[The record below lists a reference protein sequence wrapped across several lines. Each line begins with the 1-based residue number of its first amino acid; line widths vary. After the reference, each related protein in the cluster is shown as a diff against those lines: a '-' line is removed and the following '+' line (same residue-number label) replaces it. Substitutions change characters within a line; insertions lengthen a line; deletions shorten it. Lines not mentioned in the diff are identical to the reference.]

1 MKLIHLLLII
11 SLSFSF
17 INNSIQSN
25 QRNLESTN
33 TEKKF
38 VLLGFSE
45 YTETETGSQ
54 TNFTITLKSY
64 TNNYAILSNFF
75 YLTSLINYKNETNN
89 SEVKWECNN
98 PTPERDIKFP
108 FSYYCTINEYKHNI
122 TRVQLK
128 NYNITNS
135 TGHVIISEDEILM
148 SSFALE
154 QKDNIQ
160 KYDSNLDF
168 LVFNLYNISSKK
180 DEIRLYGN
188 LSEEIYEKES
198 NLTLKLNG
206 IPIICSYYYNHSK
219 DSNGIDMI
227 SFSLQKSINDNL
239 NGKMLTPLSNS
250 SSQYVLIFSNGTDD
264 SIIYS
269 TEEIS
274 NADLYGFG
282 NYSQP
287 ATNKNATNTATFL
300 GTTNI
305 LKKFVRFTAI
315 IKYLTNSTLRYL
327 EEIKVNATGKR
338 DPKSIDFKNGI
349 VKYHIDYNNTAN
361 MTNIIGIESLH
372 DYKFSD
378 DENNFPSTSAII
390 TIIGYYINLMN
401 TAQLENPIFI
411 DFGREKPIIDEKTF
425 SFKFGFNS
433 TNSNIS
439 ITKKEKVFLN
449 YSSMET
455 SERDEID
462 CCTIENNTNIFT
474 VSCEPTK
481 DIYTLLNTLI
491 IKVPTETQNRRLR
504 FLQSS
509 GNSTIH
515 APKTATGDIQFDYNP
530 EVNTFARKTS
540 KKKGLSGGAIAAI
553 VLATV
558 AAVAAV
564 GIAMFF
570 LNRGPINPIK
580 TSTEMNLPNSTTNI
594 NN

>member
-1 MKLIHLLLII
+1 MNLLII
-11 SLSFSF
+11 FEMLFSF
-17 INNSIQSN
+17 A
-25 QRNLESTN
+25 N
-33 TEKKF
+33 TDKKY
-38 VLLGFSE
+38 VILGFDDYHGDESR
-45 YTETETGSQ
+45 TQ
-54 TNFTITLKSY
+54 FTITLKSY
-64 TNNYAILSNFF
+64 TNNYDILSEPFF
-75 YLTSLINYKNETNN
+75 FTSLINYNNGTNN
-89 SEVKWECNN
+89 SEIKWQCVNAQNIDNN
-98 PTPERDIKFP
+98 TFN
-108 FSYYCTINEYKHNI
+108 FFYCYIQVNVSNI
-122 TRVQLK
+122 IGIQL
-128 NYNITNS
+128 NNFNIMNS
-135 TGHVIISEDEILM
+135 SDHVILSEDEILM

-160 KYDSNLDF
+160 KYKNLNF
-168 LVFNLYNISSKK
+168 NVFNLYNISSTNK
-180 DEIRLYGN
+180 EIRLYGN
-188 LSEEIYEKES
+188 LDNETIYQES
-198 NLTLKLNG
+198 NLTLNLNG
-206 IPIICSYYYNHSK
+206 IPIICSYYYNHTK
-219 DSNGIDMI
+219 DSNSIDVI
-227 SFSLQKSINDNL
+227 SFSTQKSINDNL
-239 NGKMLTPLSNS
+239 HGKMLIPSSNS
-250 SSQYVLIFSNGTDD
+250 YSQYVLIFANGTDD

-287 ATNKNATNTATFL
+287 DTNKNATNTATFL

-361 MTNIIGIESLH
+361 MKNIIGIESLH

-378 DENNFPSTSAII
+378 DENNFPSTSAVII
-390 TIIGYYINLMN
+390 IIGYYINLMN

-411 DFGREKPIIDEKTF
+411 DFDEKPIIDEKTF

-530 EVNTFARKTS
+530 EVNTFARKAS

>member
-1 MKLIHLLLII
+1 MKLINLLII
-11 SLSFSF
+11 FEMIFSF
-17 INNSIQSN
+17 A
-25 QRNLESTN
+25 N
-33 TEKKF
+33 TDKKY
-38 VLLGFSE
+38 VILGFND
-45 YTETETGSQ
+45 YRGTESGTQ
-54 TNFTITLKSY
+54 FKINLKSY
-64 TNNYAILSNFF
+64 TNNYDILLEPFF
-75 YLTSLINYKNETNN
+75 LTSLINYNNGTNN
-89 SEVKWECNN
+89 SEIKWECKNSNN
-98 PTPERDIKFP
+98 IDNNIFQ
-108 FSYYCTINEYKHNI
+108 FFYCSIRVNIENI
-122 TRVQLK
+122 TGIQLN
-128 NYNITNS
+128 NYSIMNS
-135 TGHVIISEDEILM
+135 SDHVIISEDEILM
-148 SSFALE
+148 SSFALK
-154 QKDNIQ
+154 QKNDIQ
-160 KYDSNLDF
+160 KYVNLNF
-168 LVFNLYNISSKK
+168 NVFNLYNISSTKK
-180 DEIRLYGN
+180 EIRLYGN
-188 LSEEIYEKES
+188 LDNETIYPES
-198 NLTLKLNG
+198 DLTLNLNG
-206 IPIICSYYYNHSK
+206 IPIICSYYYSHSK
-219 DSNGIDMI
+219 DSNGIDMV
-227 SFSLQKSINDNL
+227 SFSPQKSINDNL
-239 NGKMLTPLSNS
+239 HGKMLIPSSNS
-250 SSQYVLIFSNGTDD
+250 YSQYVLIFANGTDD

-338 DPKSIDFKNGI
+338 DSKSIDFKNGI

-491 IKVPTETQNRRLR
+491 IKVPTETHNRRLR

-509 GNSTIH
+509 GNSTIR
-515 APKTATGDIQFDYNP
+515 APKTASGDIQFDYNP
-530 EVNTFARKTS
+530 EVNTFARKAS

>member
-1 MKLIHLLLII
+1 MKLINLLII
-11 SLSFSF
+11 FEMIFSF
-17 INNSIQSN
+17 A
-25 QRNLESTN
+25 N
-33 TEKKF
+33 TDKKY
-38 VLLGFSE
+38 VILGFND
-45 YTETETGSQ
+45 YRGTESGTQ
-54 TNFTITLKSY
+54 FKINLKSY
-64 TNNYAILSNFF
+64 TNNYDILLEPFF
-75 YLTSLINYKNETNN
+75 LTSLINYNNGTNN
-89 SEVKWECNN
+89 SEIKWECMNSNN
-98 PTPERDIKFP
+98 IDNNTFQFFYCSIKVN
-108 FSYYCTINEYKHNI
+108 IENI
-122 TRVQLK
+122 TGIQLN
-128 NYNITNS
+128 NYSIMNS
-135 TGHVIISEDEILM
+135 SDHVIISEDEILM
-148 SSFALE
+148 SSFALK
-154 QKDNIQ
+154 QKNDIQ
-160 KYDSNLDF
+160 KYVNLNF
-168 LVFNLYNISSKK
+168 NVFNLYNISTTKK
-180 DEIRLYGN
+180 EIRLYGN
-188 LSEEIYEKES
+188 LDNETIYPES
-198 NLTLKLNG
+198 DLTLNLNG
-206 IPIICSYYYNHSK
+206 IPIICSYYYSHSK
-219 DSNGIDMI
+219 DSNGIDMV
-227 SFSLQKSINDNL
+227 SFSPQKSINDNL
-239 NGKMLTPLSNS
+239 HGKMLIPSSNS
-250 SSQYVLIFSNGTDD
+250 YSQYVLIFANGTDD

-491 IKVPTETQNRRLR
+491 IKVPTVTHNRRLR

-509 GNSTIH
+509 GNSTIR
-515 APKTATGDIQFDYNP
+515 APKTASGDIQFDYNP
-530 EVNTFARKTS
+530 EVNTFARKAS

>member
-1 MKLIHLLLII
+1 MKLINLLII
-11 SLSFSF
+11 FEMLFSF
-17 INNSIQSN
+17 A
-25 QRNLESTN
+25 N
-33 TEKKF
+33 TDKKY
-38 VLLGFSE
+38 VILGFDDYHGSE
-45 YTETETGSQ
+45 SETQ
-54 TNFTITLKSY
+54 FTITLKSY
-64 TNNYAILSNFF
+64 TNNYDILLEPFF
-75 YLTSLINYKNETNN
+75 LTSLINYNNGTNN
-89 SEVKWECNN
+89 SEIKWECQNTQNIDNN
-98 PTPERDIKFP
+98 KFN
-108 FSYYCTINEYKHNI
+108 FFYCSIQVNVSNINGIQLNNFNI
-122 TRVQLK
+122 M
-128 NYNITNS
+128 NS
-135 TGHVIISEDEILM
+135 SDHVIISEDEILM

-154 QKDNIQ
+154 QKNNIQ
-160 KYDSNLDF
+160 IYKNLNF
-168 LVFNLYNISSKK
+168 NVFNLYNISSTNK
-180 DEIRLYGN
+180 EIRLYGN
-188 LSEEIYEKES
+188 LDNETIYPES
-198 NLTLKLNG
+198 DLTLNLNG
-206 IPIICSYYYNHSK
+206 IPIICSYYYSHSK
-219 DSNGIDMI
+219 DSNGIDMV
-227 SFSLQKSINDNL
+227 SFSPQKSINDNL
-239 NGKMLTPLSNS
+239 HGKMLIPSSNS
-250 SSQYVLIFSNGTDD
+250 YSHYVLIFANGTDD

-509 GNSTIH
+509 GNSTIR
-515 APKTATGDIQFDYNP
+515 APKTASGDIQFDYNP
-530 EVNTFARKTS
+530 EVNTFARKAS

>member
-1 MKLIHLLLII
+1 MNLLII
-11 SLSFSF
+11 FEMLFSF
-17 INNSIQSN
+17 A
-25 QRNLESTN
+25 N
-33 TEKKF
+33 TDKKY
-38 VLLGFSE
+38 VILGFDDYHGDESR
-45 YTETETGSQ
+45 TQ
-54 TNFTITLKSY
+54 FTITLKSY
-64 TNNYAILSNFF
+64 TNNYDILSEPFF
-75 YLTSLINYKNETNN
+75 FTSLINYNNGTNN
-89 SEVKWECNN
+89 SEIKWQCVNAQNIDNN
-98 PTPERDIKFP
+98 TFN
-108 FSYYCTINEYKHNI
+108 FFYCYIQVNVSNI
-122 TRVQLK
+122 IGIQL
-128 NYNITNS
+128 NNFNIMNS
-135 TGHVIISEDEILM
+135 SDHVIISEDEILM

-160 KYDSNLDF
+160 KYKNLNF
-168 LVFNLYNISSKK
+168 NVFNLYNISSTNK
-180 DEIRLYGN
+180 EIRLYGN
-188 LSEEIYEKES
+188 LDNETIYQES
-198 NLTLKLNG
+198 NLTLNLNG
-206 IPIICSYYYNHSK
+206 IPIICSYYYNHTK
-219 DSNGIDMI
+219 DSNSIDVI
-227 SFSLQKSINDNL
+227 SFSTQKSINDNL
-239 NGKMLTPLSNS
+239 HGKMLIPSSNS
-250 SSQYVLIFSNGTDD
+250 YSQYVLIFANGTDD

-287 ATNKNATNTATFL
+287 DTNKNATNTATFL

-361 MTNIIGIESLH
+361 MKNIIGIESLH

-378 DENNFPSTSAII
+378 DENNFPSTSAVII
-390 TIIGYYINLMN
+390 IIGYYINLMN

-411 DFGREKPIIDEKTF
+411 DFDEKPIIDEKTF

-530 EVNTFARKTS
+530 EVNTFARKAS